1 MTVRIPI
8 NNGEWGEEKIVT
20 SNNDVVEKI
29 KGVAWPVREFKSFK
43 SRSGYC

>member
-8 NNGEWGEEKIVT
+8 INGDWSEEKIFI
-20 SNNDVVEKI
+20 SNNELVEKI
-29 KGVAWPVREFKSFK
+29 QDVAWPVREFKSFK